1 MFRNRIDEYSRN
13 LARFSALAVASAL
26 PLTAVA
32 QPESPTR
39 VAGIEELVV
48 TAQKKVE
55 SLQDAPI
62 AISAFSDEMLENI
75 GAYNVADVGKYAPNV
90 NISQTMGSS
99 NNITVNIRGMETA
112 EPSLSIDPKIGIYLD
127 GVYMARNAGAV
138 FDIVDLERIEI
149 LRGPQGTLWGKNT
162 TGGAMNIITAKP
174 KGTFGFK
181 QLISAGNDGYR
192 RYLTTLDTPAVANV
206 SAKFSY
212 MKKEYEGYATNI
224 NPASER
230 HLGSEDVDAY
240 RIALQWDVTDSLSIS
255 YGYDRTDS
263 EAVPQPF
270 QVTAVGPGASVNG
283 ILDISTLDFID
294 GAPLAELQRT
304 VVPNRRRDTFN
315 LDAQGKEYVDI
326 AGHNLTVALELGNAE
341 IKSITA
347 YREYDSDFSEGS
359 DFDDGA
365 WQGLNLTTNQMVPT
379 PLFHSVNV
387 KSQQQF
393 SQEFQLVG
401 SALDDRLDYVVG
413 VFYFEEDGREENP
426 WDTTTY
432 VPGLPYLLR
441 GLPMGSWYTTES
453 ESTAVYGQLTYHL
466 SDQWGVTLGGRYTKD
481 SKEITVLAEDPRL
494 PADHTASKDWRKFTP
509 SLTVDYRWSEDVNL
523 YVRAAVGYNAG
534 LFNAGALNATDPTD
548 FSVFDVPADEEE
560 TTAYEFG
567 LKSTWFDNR
576 LRLNG
581 AAFYNDNE
589 NLQVTD
595 FINGTRTTI
604 NSGASTTK
612 GLELELVVMPVT
624 DVLVDAS
631 YGYVTTRQQGPAA
644 GADVGDGD
652 GRGTGHLG
660 VSYSIP
666 VLESALMTARVDTT
680 YSGKTYFL
688 ASSEFAKS
696 ESYWLLNARLT
707 LSELAVGNGSLQ
719 IALWGKNLL
728 DEEYRMHGTD
738 FGVFEGFGFA
748 GHVFGPPRG
757 TGIDIVYEL

>member
-1 MFRNRIDEYSRN
+1 MNSRN
-13 LARFSALAVASAL
+13 NDWYPSIFTRCSMLVAASAL
-26 PLTAVA
+26 PLISFA
-32 QPESPTR
+32 QHEPARST
-39 VAGIEELVV
+39 GIEELVV
-48 TAQKKVE
+48 TAQKRVE
-55 SLQDAPI
+55 SLQEAPI
-62 AISAFSDEMLENI
+62 AISAFSEDMLEDI

-90 NISQTMGSS
+90 NISQIIGSS
-99 NNITVNIRGMETA
+99 NNITVNIRGMETG
-112 EPSLSIDPKIGIYLD
+112 EPSLSVDPKIGIYLD

-162 TGGAMNIITAKP
+162 TGGAMNIVTAKP
-174 KGTFGFK
+174 KGVFGFK
-181 QLISAGNDGYR
+181 QLVSSGSDGYR
-192 RYLTTLDTPAVANV
+192 RYLTTLDTPSVANV

-240 RIALQWDVTDSLSIS
+240 RISLQWDMTDSLSIS

-263 EAVPQPF
+263 EAVPQPL
-270 QVTAVGPGASVNG
+270 QVTAVGPGASING
-283 ILDISTLDFID
+283 VLDISTLNFID
-294 GAPLAELQRT
+294 AAPLAGLQRK
-304 VVPNRRRDTFN
+304 VVENRRRDTFD
-315 LDAQGKEYVDI
+315 LDFQGKESVDI
-326 AGHNLTVALELGNAE
+326 AGHNLTVALELGNME
-341 IKSITA
+341 IKSISA

-365 WQGLNLTTNQMVPT
+365 WQGLNLTTNQVVPT
-379 PLFHSVNV
+379 PLFHTVNV

-393 SQEFQLVG
+393 SQELQLVG

-413 VFYFEEDGREENP
+413 VFYFEEDGREDNP
-426 WDTTTY
+426 WDATTY

-441 GLPMGSWYTTES
+441 GLPLGNWYTTDN
-453 ESTAVYGQLTYHL
+453 ESTAVYGQFTYHL
-466 SDQWGVTLGGRYTKD
+466 NDQWGVTLGGRYTKD
-481 SKEITVLAEDPRL
+481 RKEITVLEEDPRL

-509 SLTVDYRWSEDVNL
+509 SLTVDYRWNEDVNL
-523 YVRAAVGYNAG
+523 YAKATVGYNAG
-534 LFNAGALNATDPTD
+534 LFNPGALSVVDPTD
-548 FSVFDVPADEEE
+548 FTVFDVPADEEE
-560 TTAYEFG
+560 TTSYELG

-589 NLQVTD
+589 NLQFTE
-595 FINGTRTTI
+595 FINGTRTTR
-604 NSGASTTK
+604 NSGESATK
-612 GLELELVVMPVT
+612 GLELELVAMPVT

-631 YGYVTTRQQGPAA
+631 YGYVTTRQKGLELN
-644 GADVGDGD
+644 VSDGD
-652 GRGTGHLG
+652 GRGTGHFG
-660 VSYSIP
+660 VSYSFP
-666 VLESALMTARVDTT
+666 ALDSALLTARMDTT
-680 YSGKTYFL
+680 YSGKSYFL
-688 ASSEFAKS
+688 ASSTFAKS

-728 DEEYRMHGTD
+728 DEEYRVHGTD

-748 GHVFGPPRG
+748 AHVFGPPRS
-757 TGIDIVYEL
+757 TGFDIVYEL